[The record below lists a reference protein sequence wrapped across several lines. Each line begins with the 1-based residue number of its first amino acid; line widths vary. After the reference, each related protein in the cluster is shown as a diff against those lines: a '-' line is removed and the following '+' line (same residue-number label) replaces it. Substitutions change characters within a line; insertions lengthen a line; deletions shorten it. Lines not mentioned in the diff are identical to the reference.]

1 VAKVIIVG
9 FYEMQ
14 ICKLHLSKFY
24 VLLTVHVGIIFVS
37 NEPDAQFFFMY
48 VYFYSLHVSGSHV
61 PIMKRVNCISTA
73 SGVCV
78 TLYR

>member
-24 VLLTVHVGIIFVS
+24 VLLTVHLGIIFVI
-37 NEPDAQFFFMY
+37 NQPDAQLFFMY
-48 VYFYSLHVSGSHV
+48 VYFCSLRVSGSHV
-61 PIMKRVNCISTA
+61 PIMRKINCISTTA
-73 SGVCV
+73 GICHSV
-78 TLYR
+78 